1 MVIPSANRIP
11 IAICTF
17 WQISKIIDL
26 VFKSYL
32 YIVGNTAHD
41 MLWQKANL
49 RTKNE
54 TIKKSNWDDQRGE
67 RKSSFEDQL

>member
-1 MVIPSANRIP
+1 MIPSANRIS

-26 VFKSYL
+26 VFKFCL
-32 YIVGNTAHD
+32 YIVGNTAHN
-41 MLWQKANL
+41 MLLQKANL

-67 RKSSFEDQL
+67 EEIFF